1 MKNNFF
7 FYMFYNNMYETSSKL
22 NEILVL
28 NRQLRNYLSMK
39 GGAKKDLFDFKE
51 QLNKHRY
58 YIFYLFSTCFV
69 TIIYLSFSMMPKNKK
84 FIGGDASIGDNI
96 KDKVNDFYLSMSE
109 TFSEL
114 FGKLSEFI
122 SDEYDKVSDVVSDEY
137 DKISGQIFENLD
149 NAIGPVIE
157 GTNTTIRVVKST
169 ISNVLWTMPI
179 GGFLPPVIPLLILI
193 ALITYGV
200 CNFILDR
207 KLYLPCWG
215 CQDGNIVFRCMPG
228 TGKGS
233 ISCTVYTEFLNTIKL
248 ILKQFQFIVDLVNIL
263 KDAIKKA
270 INSILYLTEHITGW
284 VTEAFSQS
292 IGKIFDALKF
302 LTKLNI
308 PDNWGFN
315 FGEFLICPD
324 FSTKGDDCIYYKDGS
339 LRDSHGNNPLLNVFW
354 KMIRVILEVPP
365 PIPKF
370 PFGGGM
376 KLKLNK
382 FKKPTIKEPK
392 IKKHK
397 INTTTKSHSKKPP
410 FNKDIV
416 YENLLKV
423 LIKIE
428 INPIKWIAA
437 VWNLLVDAINLII
450 DGILTGL
457 KKIME
462 FIFLLITE
470 AAKAITGALGKIFNA
485 LLVPIDEVIS
495 IATKIPKMIYKSIK
509 DIFDVGIFAII
520 GHAFYSAFTKIP
532 FLKDIKSFMVL
543 ITLVIIVM
551 SILIFCPMIGAYYSF
566 FKPYDY
572 IKTNINAIIDQVKYT
587 FKNAK
592 NFKKSIT
599 NFIDSLEFA
608 DELNDQLKN
617 MKDSYK
623 YVTGVVIVIIV
634 IFIILN
640 MFTNVNR
647 FFLKFIRDLLY
658 NHYKGKYNDI
668 NKKFASFKLNKI
680 INESNEMKGFTENY
694 NTIMKIRKEE
704 KEKDKKNKIS
714 DDSFILN
721 RIDNIKNLG
730 INQLK
735 SFT

>member
-1 MKNNFF
+1 
-7 FYMFYNNMYETSSKL
+7 MFYNNMYETSSKL

-58 YIFYLFSTCFV
+58 YIFYLFCTCFV
-69 TIIYLSFSMMPKNKK
+69 TIVYLSFSMMPKNKK
-84 FIGGDASIGDNI
+84 FIGGDSSLDDNI
-96 KDKVNDFYLSMSE
+96 KDKINDIYLSISDS
-109 TFSEL
+109 FGDL
-114 FGKLSEFI
+114 FGNLSEMI
-122 SDEYDKVSDVVSDEY
+122 SEEYDKLFNMVSEEY
-137 DKISGQIFENLD
+137 EKISSEIFESLD
-149 NAIGPVIE
+149 NAIGPIIE
-157 GTNTTIRVVKST
+157 ITNKGIAGFWSQVYTF
-169 ISNVLWTMPI
+169 LWTVPI
-179 GGFLPPVIPLLILI
+179 AGFLPPFAPLMIIIVLII
-193 ALITYGV
+193 YGV

-215 CQDGNIVFRCMPG
+215 CQDGNIVFRCMIG

-233 ISCTVYTEFLNTIKL
+233 IGCTIYTELLNTIKL
-248 ILKQFQFIVDLVNIL
+248 ILKQFKFIADFVNIL

-270 INSILYLTEHITGW
+270 INSILYLVEHITGW

-292 IGKIFDALKF
+292 VGKIFDALKF
-302 LTKLNI
+302 LKRLVV

-339 LRDSHGNNPLLNVFW
+339 LRDRHGNNPLLHVFW

-376 KLKLNK
+376 KLKLK
-382 FKKPTIKEPK
+382 TMKKPTIKDPK

-428 INPIKWIAA
+428 INPIKWIATL
-437 VWNLLVDAINLII
+437 WNLLVDAINLII
-450 DGILTGL
+450 EGILTAL
-457 KKIME
+457 KAIMQ
-462 FIFLLITE
+462 FIFLIITE

-485 LLVPIDEVIS
+485 LLVPINEVIS

-509 DIFDVGIFAII
+509 DIFDIGIFAII
-520 GHAFYSAFTKIP
+520 GHAFYSTFAKIP
-532 FLKDIKSFMVL
+532 FLKDIKSFMIL

-566 FKPYDY
+566 FKPYSY
-572 IKTNINAIIDQVKYT
+572 IKTNVNAVIEQVKYT

-592 NFKKSIT
+592 NLKKSIT
-599 NFIDSLEFA
+599 NFINSLEFA
-608 DELNDQLKN
+608 DELNEQLKN

-623 YVTGVVIVIIV
+623 YVSGIVIVIIV

-680 INESNEMKGFTENY
+680 INESNEMKGFTKNY

-704 KEKDKKNKIS
+704 QEKDKKNKIS
-714 DDSFILN
+714 NDSFILN